1 MNSFCS
7 ALFEA
12 EAEKRTEIKS
22 TEMCLALTCFLLNVP
37 FSHDSVFLTQTRG
50 SYPHCQT
57 KLSFNKFT
65 PLNCPPFKQA
75 KYISLLHPPTSS
87 QGKGSEKKKKKKMA
101 KSVLLLFL
109 PSSNSFDFHLRQVW
123 MPHSLCLTALS
134 AYSLLTGGCFQITTP
149 GALFAIFTKVL
160 LFGVTPSEVSIIRK
174 TRRAAKISS
183 STGKASEPG
192 LRGVA
197 ARRGAEAYLWGMPV
211 AWALVC
217 SPDSS

>member
-1 MNSFCS
+1 MIVS
-7 ALFEA
+7 
-12 EAEKRTEIKS
+12 
-22 TEMCLALTCFLLNVP
+22 
-37 FSHDSVFLTQTRG
+37 
-50 SYPHCQT
+50 
-57 KLSFNKFT
+57 
-65 PLNCPPFKQA
+65 
-75 KYISLLHPPTSS
+75 SLLRQGAHTPIARPSSHSTNSHHSTVHPSNRQNTFPSFIPP
-87 QGKGSEKKKKKKMA
+87 QVLKVKEVKKKKKKMA